1 MAAGAVTKAG
11 AAVVTAVRVKVA
23 AESAVGGGMP
33 AVSAVG
39 GGVAAG
45 AVAGAATFA
54 VLVMETAVSAV
65 RDEVPLA
72 HLALACLGKLKW
84 FNCTYTCT
92 KV

>member
-1 MAAGAVTKAG
+1 MATGAVTEVDI
-11 AAVVTAVRVKVA
+11 AAEPVVRVKVA
-23 AESAVGGGMP
+23 AGAV
-33 AVSAVG
+33 VG